1 MNNLPSFQYSFKNGS
16 KQLDVVLPGF
26 SDGIALPLLQDV
38 IRLSQEQGNSVLAFN
53 YLFFE
58 RGEEKSS
65 GPELLEEQKT
75 LKELLGFVEVKQFDH
90 VRLIGKS
97 LGGIT
102 ASYFLKGI
110 SQEEIGRYSVVVL
123 GYVKDYI
130 DLKSFQGKITIIQG
144 GRDKNGGIE
153 EVKKHMEGAVSKEV
167 QYFEIL
173 GASHSF
179 SDPDT
184 KEPRYYSQVIELLK
198 KL

>member
-1 MNNLPSFQYSFKNGS
+1 MNNLPSFQYFFKSGS

-26 SDGIALPLLQDV
+26 SDGITLPLLQDV

-65 GPELLEEQKT
+65 GTELLEEQKT
-75 LKELLGFVEVKQFDH
+75 LKELLGFVEAKQFEH

-110 SQEEIGRYSVVVL
+110 PQEEIGRYSVVVL

-130 DLKSFQGKITIIQG
+130 DLKSFPGKTVIIQG
-144 GRDKNGGIE
+144 GKDKNGNVE
-153 EVKKHMEGAVSKEV
+153 EVKRHLEGAASRDIEF
-167 QYFEIL
+167 YGIP
-173 GASHSF
+173 GASHGF

-184 KEPRYYSQVIELLK
+184 KEPRYYGQVIELLK